1 MTHLVE
7 MQRALPKLRA
17 AGISLYV
24 VSYDEREALAAFSQ
38 AHGIEFPMLSDVGSR
53 VIRQYG
59 ILNTQVP
66 KHEAPFYGIP
76 YPGSYVTDEDGRVIA
91 KFFPRHI
98 AMRESAES
106 FIDGALGVIF
116 VADDEPQVHGGD
128 DDVGIDVVFHGG
140 RSFLNGVPRRIVVR
154 FHLPDGLHIYGEPV
168 PDGMVATAITV
179 RGPDGLIVEPPVL
192 PPTEPLRLEAL
203 DTELQVW
210 SGRVDLVVPIWASD
224 RMLPLAPRPNDPT
237 HADLQVI
244 VRYQACDDQTCRL
257 PRTETF
263 TLTIPLEASRTP
275 RLPILRGNPATTSMS
290 SGRHLRKMVLRSL
303 VRRPWLLFRTIGFLF
318 RQSRALRDGP
328 GAGGGR

>member
-17 AGISLYV
+17 AGLKLYV
-24 VSYDEREALAAFSQ
+24 VSYDARDALADFTR

-76 YPGSYVTDEDGRVIA
+76 FPGSYVTDEDGRVVA

-106 FIDGALGVIF
+106 FVDGALGEIL
-116 VADDEPQVHGGD
+116 VAPDEPQVHGGD
-128 DDVGIDVVFHGG
+128 DDV
-140 RSFLNGVPRRIVVR
+140 RIVVR

-168 PDGMVATAITV
+168 PDGMVATSVDV
-179 RGPDGLIVEPPVL
+179 RGPEGLVVEPPVL

-203 DTELQVW
+203 GTELRVW
-210 SGRVDLVVPIWASD
+210 SGRVDLVVPVWAGD
-224 RMLPLAPRPNDPT
+224 RLVPLTPGPEHPA
-237 HADLQVI
+237 HADLEVT
-244 VRYQACDDQTCRL
+244 VRYQACDDQACRL
-257 PRTETF
+257 PRTQTF
-263 TLTIPLEASRTP
+263 TLTIPLEASATP
-275 RLPILRGNPATTSMS
+275 RLPIFRGNPATTTMS
-290 SGRHLRKMVLRSL
+290 TARHMRKMVLRSL
-303 VRRPWLLFRTIGFLF
+303 LRRPWLALRTL
-318 RQSRALRDGP
+318 RYLRAQVRSLRDGP
-328 GAGGGR
+328 GGTGGR

>member
-17 AGISLYV
+17 AGIKLYV
-24 VSYDEREALAAFSQ
+24 VSYDEREALADFSR

-59 ILNTQVP
+59 ILNTQIP

-76 YPGSYVTDEDGRVIA
+76 YPGSYVTDEDGRVVA

-106 FIDGALGVIF
+106 FIDGALGEIF
-116 VADDEPQVHGGD
+116 VAADEPQVHGGE
-128 DDVGIDVVFHGG
+128 DDVRIDVVFHGG
-140 RSFLNGVPRRIVVR
+140 RSFRNGVPRRIVVR

-168 PDGMVATAITV
+168 PDGMVATTIAV
-179 RGPDGLIVEPPVL
+179 RGPEGLVVEPPVL
-192 PPTEPLRLEAL
+192 PPTETLRLEAL

-210 SGRVDLVVPIWASD
+210 SGQVDLVVPVWASD
-224 RMLPLAPRPNDPT
+224 RLLPLAPGPSHPE

-263 TLTIPLEASRTP
+263 TLTIPLEASATP
-275 RLPILRGNPATTSMS
+275 RLPIFRGNPATTTMS
-290 SGRHLRKMVLRSL
+290 SARHMRKMILRSL
-303 VRRPWLLFRTIGFLF
+303 ARRPWLVFRTARYLLSQL
-318 RQSRALRDGP
+318 RSLRDGP
-328 GAGGGR
+328 GASGGR